1 MGWWYRSVPI
11 YDARKETNFLEMLS
25 DCDRL
30 DNYSG
35 ELPAGSVAVVA
46 YTVNMWG
53 HPINISFNVK
63 QVMLLGLPN

>member
-1 MGWWYRSVPI
+1 
-11 YDARKETNFLEMLS
+11 MLS

-35 ELPAGSVAVVA
+35 ELPPGSVAVVA
-46 YTVNMWG
+46 YTVNTWG